1 MRKTKMILLAVLLTT
16 ASTAFAAPQLATPS
30 AEAQK
35 YELQEFVA
43 DFIKYTIGDTAP
55 ALYRSQKYNIKQW
68 QARNLPAPDAG
79 THWTYMG
86 SNYVLI
92 TDTDGKII
100 KAYDGNIYY
109 QR

>member
-1 MRKTKMILLAVLLTT
+1 MKKIKMILLGALLTT
-16 ASTAFAAPQLATPS
+16 ASAAFATPQLATPS
-30 AEAQK
+30 DNEQK
-35 YELQEFVA
+35 YQLQEFVA
-43 DFIKYTIGDTAP
+43 DFTKYTIGDTAP

-68 QARNLPAPDAG
+68 QARNLPAPDEG